1 MRYSLWPFITV
12 AIAAAVLYG
21 SRIFKERVQRVVLP
35 LATAAIFLAAW
46 QFGCDLKKYELRD
59 SATGTVRLL
68 EVFPTPWQTCVE
80 LGRMSGD
87 GTLLRYTVAS
97 LYRVAIG
104 FGLAALIGIPV
115 GLWMG
120 WSTRTFR
127 ALNPMV
133 QALRPISP
141 IAWIPIAILWF
152 GVEDASAIFLI
163 FVASIFPIMTG
174 AYTAVHSIPSVY
186 VRSARNF
193 GLRRH
198 EVFRYVVFPASL
210 PQIITSLRFA
220 LGIAWMVI
228 VAAEMIAVQSGL
240 GYVITDARNGNNYAR
255 VCGAM
260 FCLGVLGIVL
270 DFGMRQLQKLDEVRW
285 GFSKVS

>member
-12 AIAAAVLYG
+12 AVALTVLYG
-21 SRIFKERVQRVVLP
+21 SRFLKESAQRIALP
-35 LATAAIFLAAW
+35 LATAAIFFSAW

-59 SATGTVRLL
+59 PVSGSVKLL
-68 EVFPTPWQTCVE
+68 EVFPTPGQTLVE
-80 LGRMSGD
+80 LWRMLGE

-104 FGLAALIGIPV
+104 FSLAALIGIPV

-120 WSTRTFR
+120 WSTRAFR

-141 IAWIPIAILWF
+141 IAWIPVAILWF
-152 GVEDASAIFLI
+152 GVEDASAIYLI
-163 FVASIFPIMTG
+163 FVSSIFPIITG
-174 AYTAVHSIPSVY
+174 AFTAVHSIPSVY

-193 GLRRH
+193 GLERA
-198 EVFRYVVFPASL
+198 ELFRYVVFPASL
-210 PQIITSLRFA
+210 PQIITSLRLA
-220 LGIAWMVI
+220 LGIAWVVI

-260 FCLGVLGIVL
+260 VCLGVLGIVL
-270 DFGMRQLQKLDEVRW
+270 DFGMRQFQKLDEVRW
-285 GFSKVS
+285 GFSKVA

>member
-1 MRYSLWPFITV
+1 MRYELWPFITV
-12 AIAAAVLYG
+12 ALAATVFFG
-21 SRIFKERVQRVVLP
+21 SRLLKERAQQIVLP
-35 LATAAIFLAAW
+35 LATFAVFVSFW

-59 SATGTVRLL
+59 PATGTVKLL
-68 EVFPTPWQTCVE
+68 EVFPTPGQTALE
-80 LGRMSGD
+80 LGRMLQD

-104 FGLAALIGIPV
+104 FGLAVLIGTPL

-120 WSTRTFR
+120 WSTRAFR
-127 ALNPMV
+127 AVNPLA
-133 QALRPISP
+133 QGLRPISP
-141 IAWIPIAILWF
+141 IAWIPVAILWF

-163 FVASIFPIMTG
+163 FIATIFPIVTG

-193 GLRRH
+193 GLERT
-198 EVFRYVVFPASL
+198 ELFRYVVFPASL
-210 PQIITSLRFA
+210 PQIIGSLRLA

-260 FCLGVLGIVL
+260 VCLGVLGILL
-270 DFGMRQLQKLDEVRW
+270 DLGMRQLQKLDEVRW
-285 GFSKVS
+285 GFSNVA